1 MHNTSF
7 QPGKY
12 FRLIFLLILAGIV
25 SEGNLFAQGEIRKR
39 DSLLIEKENKPVIID
54 TSYHDPQKAVIY
66 SAILPGLGQIY
77 NKKIWKAPIIYVGF
91 GTLAYFI
98 DRNQRYYT
106 DLKSKLL
113 DPDYELKYFDGDFTE
128 DQLTLGKDTFKR
140 WRDLSI
146 IGTFGFYVL
155 QILDATVDAYMFNW
169 DVDENISLKIEPA
182 SLPNPYLANYSL
194 GIRASLSF

>member
-7 QPGKY
+7 QPRKS

-25 SEGNLFAQGEIRKR
+25 LGGKLFAQVENKQR
-39 DSLLIEKENKPVIID
+39 DSLFVENQGDSIIVD
-54 TSYHDPQKAVIY
+54 TSYHDPRKAVVY

-77 NKKIWKAPIIYVGF
+77 NKKIWKAPIVYAGF
-91 GTLAYFI
+91 GTFIYFI
-98 DRNQRYYT
+98 DRNQRYYF

-113 DPDYELKYFDGDFTE
+113 DPDYELKYFDGVYTD
-128 DQLTLGKDTFKR
+128 DQLKLGMDTYKR

-155 QILDATVDAYMFNW
+155 QILDATVDAYLFDW